1 VVDRAVCVVARPLE
15 QRLSNAMHAFHSMWA
30 RSVHAW
36 RRSHGSPS
44 SMRASPSHVPRYE
57 NSGSTPPTWTRRV
70 ISSSAMGARGVF
82 AEDLD
87 GDGAPD
93 VMSAAFDGNSIAW

>member
-1 VVDRAVCVVARPLE
+1 
-15 QRLSNAMHAFHSMWA
+15 
-30 RSVHAW
+30 
-36 RRSHGSPS
+36 
-44 SMRASPSHVPRYE
+44 
-57 NSGSTPPTWTRRV
+57 
-70 ISSSAMGARGVF
+70 MGARGVF